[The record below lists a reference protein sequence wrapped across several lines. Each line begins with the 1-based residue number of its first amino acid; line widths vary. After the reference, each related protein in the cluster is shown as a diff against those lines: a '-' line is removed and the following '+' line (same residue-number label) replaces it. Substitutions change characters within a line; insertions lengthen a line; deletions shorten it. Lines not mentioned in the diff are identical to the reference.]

1 MKKNLQLYLHFIGN
15 TDDNYQ
21 WNSEFS
27 YYFSMVVKQIFGYAP
42 ILFSNVGASGTK
54 LFVYESVDDLTDK
67 DGVIFILNLKPK
79 NSDFDFIINLLPDIS
94 FLNIFLVVRTH
105 PQNIIIHDSIKALP
119 SYNFFDHNPYNFEIT
134 EYSPDGQ
141 GGIKSDFWDKLTDL
155 AYDIKLRCVTPNG
168 LEKSYDFTKTV
179 YLAEVSND
187 QSKNRERLLRELLL
201 SGYRVLPEKPL
212 PRTLKEFEEVVI
224 NALYE
229 CSLSIHIMGEVYG
242 DAPTESDYSYV
253 EIQNRMYSK
262 ATLKIKDG
270 DDQESDLHRIIWF
283 SPVFEPFD
291 EKQNQYLKRLKK
303 EILNSSNTE
312 LVHSNLY
319 DLKSI
324 IDQKVAFLISKN
336 DAKPIGNLKPV
347 LVISDVDDS
356 SIISEIENKF
366 HKMDVEYV
374 KFSKLIKEMSQ
385 LNAKIEEIKKYSNFL
400 VVNTKSNDLWVNSIT
415 SILIRFKIILHSD
428 KKSTI
433 SLLTPHSIEKI
444 PECAG
449 VDVSSYVYDMENIDA
464 ALDSLI
470 SRIKP

>member
-15 TDDNYQ
+15 TDENYQ

-42 ILFSNVGASGTK
+42 ILYSNVGASGTK
-54 LFVYESVDDLTDK
+54 LLVYESVDDLTDK
-67 DGVIFILNLKPK
+67 NGVIFILNLKPK
-79 NSDFDFIINLLPDIS
+79 NSDFDFIVNLLPDIS
-94 FLNIFLVVRTH
+94 FSNIFLVVRTH
-105 PQNIIIHDSIKALP
+105 PTNLIIHDSIKALT
-119 SYNFFDHNPYNFEIT
+119 SYNFFVHNPNNFEIT

-155 AYDIKLRCVTPNG
+155 AYDIKLRCVTPNA
-168 LEKSYDFTKTV
+168 LEKSSDSMKTV

-212 PRTLKEFEEVVI
+212 PRILKEFEEAVI
-224 NALYE
+224 IALSE
-229 CSLSIHIMGEVYG
+229 CSIAIHIMGEVYG
-242 DAPTESDYSYV
+242 DAPTDSDYSYV

-262 ATLKIKDG
+262 ALSKIKDG
-270 DDQESDLHRIIWF
+270 DDKEGNIPRIIWF

-303 EILNSSNTE
+303 EILNSANTE

-324 IDQKVAFLISKN
+324 IDQKFAVLFSKN
-336 DAKPIGNLKPV
+336 AVKVYGNFKPV
-347 LVISDVDDS
+347 LVITDVDDS
-356 SIISEIENKF
+356 CIISEIEDKF
-366 HKMDVEYV
+366 HKLDIGCVI
-374 KFSKLIKEMSQ
+374 FSKLFSVTSQ
-385 LNAKIEEIKKYSNFL
+385 LKSKIDEIKKYSNFL
-400 VVNTKSNDLWVNSIT
+400 VVNTKSNDLWVNSVT
-415 SILIRFKIILHSD
+415 SILIRFKIILD
-428 KKSTI
+428 GDQKSTI
-433 SLLTPHSIEKI
+433 SLLTPHTIEKT

-449 VDVSSYVYDMENIDA
+449 VNVSSYLYDNENIGGV
-464 ALDSLI
+464 LDSLI
-470 SRIKP
+470 SRLKP